1 MKKSKVVLIGNFDGI
16 HLGHQK
22 LISKAKK
29 IAEQKKQKLVL
40 ITFNPHPRE
49 IINNIEIQNLFHYNL
64 KHAKYRI

>member
-22 LISKAKK
+22 LISKAKR

-49 IINNIEIQNLFHYNL
+49 IILSLIHI
-64 KHAKYRI
+64 

>member
-22 LISKAKK
+22 LISKAKR

-49 IINNIEIQNLFHYNL
+49 IINNSEMDLILPYKE
-64 KHAKYRI
+64 